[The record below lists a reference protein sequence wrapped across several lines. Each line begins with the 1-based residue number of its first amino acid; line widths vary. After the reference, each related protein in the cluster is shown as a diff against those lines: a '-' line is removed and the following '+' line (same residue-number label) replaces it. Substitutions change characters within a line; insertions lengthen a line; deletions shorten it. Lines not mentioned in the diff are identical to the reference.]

1 MECKSTNLKD
11 MESKKMFLGEKLFFS
26 KNPKIDLIKVIKI

>member
-11 MESKKMFLGEKLFFS
+11 MESKKKMFLGEKLFFL
-26 KNPKIDLIKVIKI
+26 KILK